1 MQGYNIGYYIK
12 RIRQEKGISQEALY
26 EGLCS
31 RSTIHRIESGKQQPT
46 MFTAIHLLQRLGLDE
61 NSFLVPLGP
70 RDFEICNLQKE
81 IVALNAQSQFEQ
93 ALERIDRLEKLVA
106 PKEKLAQQFLLRSRA
121 LAGYWQDGKHL
132 PYDYPT
138 QRRMLLDALEITHPD
153 FDLEKIERCLL
164 SIEDIK
170 SLNQIAITYS
180 ETGDRRFA
188 IRIYEQLLR
197 YPGQNLLNID
207 ALLSVV
213 PMLHYNCSRLLGLEK
228 RFEEELEVAQTGYEI
243 CVKYNKARMMGG
255 LLLNMACALHEL
267 GRQEESKQVFVDSY
281 YAHRLMKNFKS
292 CQLIQD
298 YVKKIY
304 NTELR
309 QLI

>member
-26 EGLCS
+26 KGLCS

-70 RDFEICNLQKE
+70 QDFEICNLKKE
-81 IVALNAQSQFEQ
+81 IVALNAQFQFEQ

-106 PKEKLAQQFLLRSRA
+106 PKDRLAQQFLLRSRA
-121 LAGYWQDGKHL
+121 LAGYRQDGERL

-138 QRRMLLDALEITHPD
+138 QRQMLLDALDITHPD

-255 LLLNMACALHEL
+255 LLLNMACALQEL
-267 GRQEESKQVFVDSY
+267 GRDEESK
-281 YAHRLMKNFKS
+281 
-292 CQLIQD
+292 
-298 YVKKIY
+298 KKFA
-304 NTELR
+304 ES
-309 QLI
+309 

>member
-1 MQGYNIGYYIK
+1 MQGYNVGYYIR

-31 RSTIHRIESGKQQPT
+31 RSTIHRIESGEQNPNF
-46 MFTAIHLLQRLGLDE
+46 FTAINLLQRLGLDE
-61 NSFLVPLGP
+61 SSFLIPLGP

-121 LAGYWQDGKHL
+121 LAGYWQDGKRQ

-138 QRRMLLDALEITHPD
+138 QRQMLLDALEITHPD

-188 IRIYEQLLR
+188 IRIYEQLMHYPHNRDVQQRSAAHGDAAAVLQLFPPVGQGAALR
-197 YPGQNLLNID
+197 GVHRGCAVWVRHFAQIRQS
-207 ALLSVV
+207 ACVG
-213 PMLHYNCSRLLGLEK
+213 R
-228 RFEEELEVAQTGYEI
+228 VAF
-243 CVKYNKARMMGG
+243 KYW
-255 LLLNMACALHEL
+255 L
-267 GRQEESKQVFVDSY
+267 F
-281 YAHRLMKNFKS
+281 FT
-292 CQLIQD
+292 
-298 YVKKIY
+298 KI
-304 NTELR
+304 R
-309 QLI
+309 AG

>member
-31 RSTIHRIESGKQQPT
+31 RSTIHRIESGEQNPNF
-46 MFTAIHLLQRLGLDE
+46 FTAINLLQRLGLDE
-61 NSFLVPLGP
+61 NSFLIPLGP

-132 PYDYPT
+132 PYDYPI
-138 QRRMLLDALEITHPD
+138 QRRMLLDALDITHPD

>member
-1 MQGYNIGYYIK
+1 MQGYNIGYYIR

-31 RSTIHRIESGKQQPT
+31 RSTIHRIESGEQNPNF
-46 MFTAIHLLQRLGLDE
+46 FTAINLLQRLGLDE
-61 NSFLVPLGP
+61 NSFLIPLGP

-132 PYDYPT
+132 PYDYPI
-138 QRRMLLDALEITHPD
+138 QRQMLLDALDITHPD

>member
-31 RSTIHRIESGKQQPT
+31 RSTIHRIESGEQNPNF
-46 MFTAIHLLQRLGLDE
+46 FTAINLLQRLGLDE
-61 NSFLVPLGP
+61 SSFLIPLGP

-121 LAGYWQDGKHL
+121 LAGYWQDGKRL
-132 PYDYPT
+132 PYDYPI

>member
-26 EGLCS
+26 KGLCS
-31 RSTIHRIESGKQQPT
+31 RSTIHRIESGEQNPNF
-46 MFTAIHLLQRLGLDE
+46 FTAINLLQRLGLDE
-61 NSFLVPLGP
+61 SSFLIPLGP

-121 LAGYWQDGKHL
+121 LAGYWQDGKRL

-138 QRRMLLDALEITHPD
+138 QRRMLLDALDITHPD

>member
-26 EGLCS
+26 KGLCS

-70 RDFEICNLQKE
+70 QDFEICNLKKE
-81 IVALNAQSQFEQ
+81 IVALNAQFQFEQ

-121 LAGYWQDGKHL
+121 LAGYWQDGKRL

-138 QRRMLLDALEITHPD
+138 QRRMLLDALDITHPD

>member
-26 EGLCS
+26 KGLCS
-31 RSTIHRIESGKQQPT
+31 RSTIHRIESGEQNPNF
-46 MFTAIHLLQRLGLDE
+46 FTAINLLQRLGLDE
-61 NSFLVPLGP
+61 SSFLIPLGP

-121 LAGYWQDGKHL
+121 LAGYWKDGKRQ

-138 QRRMLLDALEITHPD
+138 QRQMLLDALEITHPD
-153 FDLEKIERCLL
+153 FDLKKIERCLL

-255 LLLNMACALHEL
+255 LLLNMACALQEL
-267 GRQEESKQVFVDSY
+267 GRDEESKKKFAESY
-281 YAHRLMKNFKS
+281 SAYYLMMDLKS
-292 CQLIQD
+292 CELIKEH
-298 YVKKIY
+298 VKKTY
-304 NTELR
+304 NLELN
-309 QLI
+309 LPF